1 MNKNTNTWVHPNSHE
16 GGCASL
22 SEDQP
27 IRPCDATCEVL
38 LMSVMKGDH
47 QDPVGRFVQRGCV
60 PTQLD
65 EQATA
70 FETDSTLNFYF
81 RFHLFSSEK

>member
-1 MNKNTNTWVHPNSHE
+1 MNKDTNTWVHPNSHE

-22 SEDQP
+22 TGDQP
-27 IRPCDATCEVL
+27 VRPCDATCEVL

-47 QDPVGRFVQRGCV
+47 PPSNPVGRFVHRGCI

-65 EQATA
+65 AQATA
-70 FETDSTLNFYF
+70 FETDSTPPKFSF
-81 RFHLFSSEK
+81 RF